1 MASVQACYLC
11 VFKPYNRL
19 ILKASADYELKIEP
33 PKKLS
38 FGFRELWAYR
48 ELFYFFTWRDVK
60 VKYKQTALGVL
71 WVLLQPALMV
81 AILTFASGKIS
92 TASAGIPRLIFVF
105 SGLVF
110 WNAFSSSLTN
120 GGNSMVSNAQV
131 IRKIYFPR
139 LIIPFSAILVAMV
152 DWIATFALFLVSLP
166 FFSID
171 IHWPNVLWCWPSALV
186 LMLIGTAGLC
196 CWLAALNVKYRDFRY
211 VIPFALQAML
221 FLTPILYPID
231 ILYYPGLQYVLALN
245 PMYGVIEL
253 FRYPLTHAIDVRLL
267 LVSATSSGLLLLIGL
282 YYFKKTE
289 HYFADLA

>member
-1 MASVQACYLC
+1 M
-11 VFKPYNRL
+11 FKPYNRL

-92 TASAGIPRLIFVF
+92 AASAGIPRLIFVF

-152 DWIATFALFLVSLP
+152 DWVATFALFLVSLP

>member
-1 MASVQACYLC
+1 LRTFEARKS
-11 VFKPYNRL
+11 
-19 ILKASADYELKIEP
+19 KATALSEVEHYELKIEP

-38 FGFRELWAYR
+38 FGFRELWLYR

-60 VKYKQTALGVL
+60 VKYKQTLLGVL
-71 WVLLQPALMV
+71 WVLLQPVLMV
-81 AILTFASGKIS
+81 AILTFASKKLGYSSGGIS
-92 TASAGIPRLIFVF
+92 PIIFVF

-110 WNAFSSSLTN
+110 WNAFSASLMN
-120 GGNSMVSNAQV
+120 GGNSMVNNAAV

-139 LIIPFSAILVAMV
+139 LIIPFSAILVALI
-152 DWIATFALFLVSLP
+152 DWAATFLLFLVTLS
-166 FFSID
+166 FFPITVNWVD
-171 IHWPNVLWCWPSALV
+171 VIWCWPAALV
-186 LMLIGTAGLC
+186 LMVIGTAGAC

-221 FLTPILYPID
+221 FLTPVLYPID
-231 ILYYPGLQYVLALN
+231 MLYYPGLQYVLALN

-253 FRYPLTHAIDVRLL
+253 FRYPLVHTIDVRLL
-267 LVSATSSGLLLLIGL
+267 LVSATSSGLLLLMGV

>member
-1 MASVQACYLC
+1 L
-11 VFKPYNRL
+11 KP
-19 ILKASADYELKIEP
+19 ATDYELKIEP
-33 PKKLS
+33 PKRLS
-38 FGFRELWAYR
+38 FGFQELWAYR

-60 VKYKQTALGVL
+60 VKYKQTVLGVL

-81 AILTFASGKIS
+81 AILTFASKKLGSSSGGIS
-92 TASAGIPRLIFVF
+92 PTIFVF

-120 GGNSMVSNAQV
+120 GGNSMINNAPV

-139 LIIPFSAILVAMV
+139 LIIPFSSILVALI
-152 DWIATFALFLVSLP
+152 DWLATFALFLLALLFFPVSVNWSMTL
-166 FFSID
+166 
-171 IHWPNVLWCWPSALV
+171 LCWPAALL
-186 LMLIGTAGLC
+186 LMVVGTAGLC

-211 VIPFALQAML
+211 IIPFALQVML

-231 ILYYPGLQYVLALN
+231 VLYYPGLQYVLALN

-253 FRYPLTHAIDVRLL
+253 FRYPLLNSLDIRLL
-267 LVSATSSGLLLLIGL
+267 SVSVASSVLLLLIGL